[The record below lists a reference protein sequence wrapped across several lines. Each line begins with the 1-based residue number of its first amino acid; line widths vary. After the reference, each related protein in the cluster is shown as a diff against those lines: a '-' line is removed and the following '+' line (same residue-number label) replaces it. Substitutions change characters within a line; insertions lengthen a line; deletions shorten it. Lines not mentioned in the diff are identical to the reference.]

1 MEHRGMKR
9 MLYLAA
15 MAVWASC
22 CACAQEAEGIK
33 SIPLNLEAGFGAG
46 TQKDGRMPFMA
57 NLDLSYDILRN
68 VSIHAVS
75 QVSYYMPKNGSTMKH
90 NKETSLGGG
99 VACVLFPS
107 EKSIKGDFEARASV
121 TATVGSSDFKNTA
134 YSIGLYWHGDTRK
147 WNLTPVIGVGY
158 TLRDFSKKGMDNY
171 QGMFV
176 SIGVRL

>member
-1 MEHRGMKR
+1 

-75 QVSYYMPKNGSTMKH
+75 QVSYNIPNTRTTMKN
-90 NKETSLGGG
+90 NKAATH
-99 VACVLFPS
+99 
-107 EKSIKGDFEARASV
+107 ARE
-121 TATVGSSDFKNTA
+121 
-134 YSIGLYWHGDTRK
+134 
-147 WNLTPVIGVGY
+147 
-158 TLRDFSKKGMDNY
+158 
-171 QGMFV
+171 
-176 SIGVRL
+176 